1 MEIWQ
6 LRCAVQVAES
16 GSMNRAAKKLKTG
29 QSAVSKIIKE
39 LETEI
44 GCSLFVRTA
53 GGIRVTKQGTE
64 FLMYARSI
72 LEQTDNLSSM
82 YQPLSKK
89 MEVGQKQVAFSIPQL
104 EEMDYIEPA
113 LQRWFRA
120 YGKEISRFSLSSPD
134 TEEALSCLI
143 SGEANLAVFRIKNR
157 DRLYWEHKLHTANSP
172 TGNLI
177 HPGASHNNTNSTNR
191 TNNTY
196 SDTADLQTP
205 VLHMSTLWEF
215 QKKILVH
222 AHHPL
227 ASIHEIPF
235 PALRQYPEIISDKNR
250 EPADGQIS
258 VPNRSL
264 VFSCLK
270 SIPGSYTFS
279 ASLPDEILIR
289 ENLRIKEV
297 SCENISFPDFA
308 PDLFY
313 QDIAVWAGSLDD
325 ACRLFLEYARQ
336 ETASCI

>member
-6 LRCAVQVAES
+6 LRCAVQVAEA
-16 GSMNRAAKKLKTG
+16 GSMNRAAKELKTG
-29 QSAVSKIIKE
+29 QSAVSKTIKE

-53 GGIRVTKQGTE
+53 SGIRVTKQGTE

-72 LEQTDNLSSM
+72 LEQTDTLSSL

-89 MEVGQKQVAFSIPQL
+89 MEVGQKQVSFSIPQL

-134 TEEALSCLI
+134 IEEALSGLI
-143 SGEANLAVFRIKNR
+143 SGETNLAVFRIKNR
-157 DRLYWEHKLHTANSP
+157 DRLYWEHKLHTANS
-172 TGNLI
+172 N
-177 HPGASHNNTNSTNR
+177 A
-191 TNNTY
+191 
-196 SDTADLQTP
+196 DTP
-205 VLHMSTLWEF
+205 LHISTLWEF

-235 PALRQYPEIISDKNR
+235 SALRQYSEIISDKNR
-250 EPADGQIS
+250 EPADGQFS

-270 SIPGSYTFS
+270 SISGSYTFS
-279 ASLPDEILIR
+279 APLPDEILIR
-289 ENLRIKEV
+289 ENLRVKEV
-297 SCENISFPDFA
+297 SCENVTFPDFA
-308 PDLFY
+308 PELFF

-336 ETASCI
+336 ETASFL